1 MASSSVRMNS
11 FPGYRFPNKPLDA
24 QTRYDHES
32 AMMKY
37 ELLHGGR
44 YDQTGYDYSNPQQA
58 PTAPHHQHAP
68 YSEYNQA
75 PNAGD
80 PRAFYNEY
88 PPYNTAT
95 ANPAA
100 NYSYG
105 HDNLAPMPLPP
116 YEGQR
121 YKHLDADFL
130 DEAIQCIPQLDA
142 LEGMH
147 HPYGRPTTINTAN
160 VNANAGMYNSRHGS
174 GSYSPSSNAPSSTG
188 SAHDIGGYRPARKP
202 SSSASEKAN
211 PRLCRV
217 PGCNKGIRSRGLCKG
232 HGGGR
237 RCQTAGCKISDQGG
251 GHCIAHGG
259 GRRCSEPGC
268 TRSAQARGRCKC
280 HGGGRPCK
288 YEGCGKNSQRS
299 GYCMTHAKL
308 VEQSMRATDDATSM
322 SL

>member
-11 FPGYRFPNKPLDA
+11 FPGYRFPNKPIDA

-44 YDQTGYDYSNPQQA
+44 YDPNAYDYSNPQQA
-58 PTAPHHQHAP
+58 PTPTQTHHAPGP
-68 YSEYNQA
+68 YSEYN
-75 PNAGD
+75 PPTTTTD
-80 PRAFYNEY
+80 PRLFYNEY
-88 PPYNTAT
+88 PQSYA
-95 ANPAA
+95 ANPTG

-105 HDNLAPMPLPP
+105 HDNLAPMPLPS

-147 HPYGRPTTINTAN
+147 HPYGRPTTTLNT
-160 VNANAGMYNSRHGS
+160 NANAGMYSSRHGS
-174 GSYSPSSNAPSSTG
+174 ASYSPSSNAPSSTG
-188 SAHDIGGYRPARKP
+188 STHDIGGYRPARKP
-202 SSSASEKAN
+202 TSASEKAN

-232 HGGGR
+232 HD
-237 RCQTAGCKISDQGG
+237 SDQGG

-308 VEQSMRATDDATSM
+308 VEQSMRANDDATSM